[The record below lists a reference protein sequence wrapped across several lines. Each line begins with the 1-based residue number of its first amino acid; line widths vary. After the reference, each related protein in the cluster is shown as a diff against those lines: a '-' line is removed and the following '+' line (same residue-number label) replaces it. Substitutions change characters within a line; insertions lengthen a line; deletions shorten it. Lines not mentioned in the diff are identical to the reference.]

1 MSTRRRIFERH
12 YRECSMAYLKER
24 LRSVVQDE
32 SYELA
37 AIIHEEIQFRKAE
50 GKRTETVQTFQTEDA
65 D

>member
-1 MSTRRRIFERH
+1 
-12 YRECSMAYLKER
+12 MAYLKER